1 MKKFNMPHLALQ
13 IFESVQLMT
22 SKQRPINGGAT
33 PWRRIDVDMT
43 LFEGVPAG
51 MISSQGE
58 YSDIFINT

>member
-22 SKQRPINGGAT
+22 
-33 PWRRIDVDMT
+33 

-58 YSDIFINT
+58 FSDIFINT